1 MPHPDPTLAAV
12 VVTHDRLDHLRITLD
27 RLLAEKVQHVVV
39 VDNASTDGTA
49 DWLARQQDPRL
60 ILHRSD
66 QNLGGAGGFSVGLEI
81 ARDHTDADWIVAM
94 DDDGRP
100 EPGAFGAFHAMDLA
114 GWDAIGAAVFHPDG
128 SICEMN
134 RPYRNPFWKPGAFLR
149 TLAQMPL
156 GRGRKGFHLADA
168 AYGAESPVLPVDMT
182 SFVGFFLSRAA
193 LKAAG
198 LPDPRLFIYGD
209 DQLYTLQ
216 MRRRGLRIG
225 FAPQVRFEHD
235 TSARQGQSGVV
246 LRPMWKVY
254 YMYRNALIAYRVAAG
269 PWFWPLVPVLLHKWR
284 RKAKDYGPDAAL
296 FRKILDQAVGDGLSA
311 RLDRPH
317 EEVLTMAGGCDHV
330 PAAAPA

>member
-1 MPHPDPTLAAV
+1 MPHPHLTLAAV
-12 VVTHDRLDHLRITLD
+12 VVTHDRLDQLATTLA
-27 RLLAEKVQHVVV
+27 RLLAEPVQHVVV
-39 VDNASTDGTA
+39 VDNASGDGTA
-49 DWLARQQDPRL
+49 GWLAGQRDPRL
-60 ILHRSD
+60 ILHRSER
-66 QNLGGAGGFSVGLEI
+66 NLGGAGGFSLGLEI
-81 ARDHTDADWIVAM
+81 ARERTDADWIVAM

-100 EPGAFGAFHAMDLA
+100 SPGAFAALRALDLR

-128 SICEMN
+128 RICEMN
-134 RPYRNPFWKPGAFLR
+134 RPYRNPFWNPGAFLR
-149 TLAQMPL
+149 TLARMPL
-156 GRGRKGFHLADA
+156 GRGRRGFHLPDADYRPDHPA
-168 AYGAESPVLPVDMT
+168 GGAVRPVDMT
-182 SFVGFFLSRAA
+182 SFVGFFLSRDA

-216 MRRRGLRIG
+216 MRRKGLRIG

-269 PWFWPLVPVLLHKWR
+269 PWFWPLVPVLLRKWR
-284 RKAKDYGPDAAL
+284 RKAGDYGADAPL
-296 FRKILDQAVGDGLSA
+296 FRALLDQAVRDGLAA

-317 EEVLTMAGGCDHV
+317 DEVLRLAGRH
-330 PAAAPA
+330 